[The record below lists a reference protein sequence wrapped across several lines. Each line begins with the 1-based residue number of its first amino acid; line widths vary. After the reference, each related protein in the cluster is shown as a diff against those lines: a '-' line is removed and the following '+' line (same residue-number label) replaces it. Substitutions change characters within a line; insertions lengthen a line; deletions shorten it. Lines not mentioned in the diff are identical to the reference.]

1 MAQVS
6 AADTPVTPATPTA
19 SDVARPPLGDALFSG
34 NWYRVSALKPRLRGH
49 VRIHRHLYRGEIW
62 YVVEDRVAGK
72 YHRFNP
78 SSYRVIG
85 LLDGQRTLQAVWDRL
100 TASLDDHTPSQDELV
115 QLFGQLYAADL
126 IQCDVTPDVAELF
139 ERGGRQRRSRWLQRF
154 ANPVSLRFPLL
165 DPDALLARMLA
176 AAGPL
181 LRTPGL
187 LLWLLAVLPAL
198 LIAPSHWREL
208 TGNFN
213 ERLLAVDNLL
223 LLAVL
228 FPLLKAAH
236 ELGHGLACKR
246 YGGEVHEMGVM
257 LLVFFPVPYVD
268 ASSASTFASRW
279 QRMLVGA
286 AGMLTEL
293 FIAALAFYLWLALEP
308 GFVRSLAY
316 NVIVLASLTTVM
328 FNANPLLRY
337 DGYYILSDAIESP
350 NLGQRATEYWQYLL
364 RRHVFGLQLTEK
376 PHATPGERRWFVGYA
391 PLAFAYRMFVLFSIA
406 LFIASSYFFVG
417 VLIAIWGL
425 MASLVL
431 PLVRGVRRMAG
442 DAALDA
448 QATRVRAVMVGA
460 ALVVVLA
467 LFGVPVP
474 YHSVA
479 EGVVWPPDS
488 AVLRAQGSGFVSRV
502 VARPGQL
509 MQPGEPVLEC
519 LDAGLTARL
528 DDQRARLEQAQARH
542 DAAFGVQPARSALLA
557 EEVRREQA
565 ALATLED
572 EARRLVLRA
581 GSRGAL
587 LLAKHDDLP
596 GRYLRRGDVI
606 GHLDTGEA
614 PVVRVVLPQWQ
625 IAPMQAAAPPTGGQQ
640 GAPALRIQV
649 RLPQDPGSVW
659 PATLNRSVPSA
670 ARELPSPALGTAGG
684 GGIALDPRD
693 PKGLQALESMF
704 EHELQLPAGLPYRQ
718 IGTRVQVRFEHE
730 AEPLAWRMGR
740 ALRRL
745 FLSQF
750 QL

>member
-1 MAQVS
+1 
-6 AADTPVTPATPTA
+6 
-19 SDVARPPLGDALFSG
+19 
-34 NWYRVSALKPRLRGH
+34 
-49 VRIHRHLYRGEIW
+49 
-62 YVVEDRVAGK
+62 
-72 YHRFNP
+72 
-78 SSYRVIG
+78 VIG
-85 LLDGQRTLQAVWDRL
+85 LLDGQRTLAAVWDRL

-115 QLFGQLYAADL
+115 QLFGQLNAADL

-165 DPDALLARMLA
+165 DPDDLLARIVA

-181 LRTPGL
+181 ARGPGL
-187 LLWLLAVLPAL
+187 LLWLLVVLPAL
-198 LIAPSHWREL
+198 ALAPSHWQEL

-268 ASSASTFASRW
+268 ASSASAFASRW

-308 GFVRSLAY
+308 GFVRSLAF
-316 NVIVLASLTTVM
+316 NLIVLASLTTLM

-337 DGYYILSDAIESP
+337 DGYYILADAIESP

-364 RRHVFGLQLTEK
+364 RRHVFGLQLTDA
-376 PHATPGERRWFVGYA
+376 PLATPGERRWFLVYA
-391 PLAFAYRMFVLFSIA
+391 PLAFAYRLFVLFSIA
-406 LFIASSYFFVG
+406 VFIAGSYFFIG
-417 VLIAIWGL
+417 VLVALWGVV
-425 MASLVL
+425 ASLLV
-431 PLVRGVRRMAG
+431 PLVRGVRRLAG
-442 DAALDA
+442 DSALDA
-448 QATRVRAVMVGA
+448 QATRVRAVMLGV
-460 ALVVVLA
+460 ALLLA
-467 LFGVPVP
+467 IGLFGVPLP
-474 YHSVA
+474 YHTVA
-479 EGVVWPPDS
+479 EGVIWPPDS

-502 VARPGQL
+502 LARPGQL

-519 LDAGLTARL
+519 IDPALDARL
-528 DDQRARLEQAQARH
+528 DDQRARLEQAQARY
-542 DAAFGVQPARSALLA
+542 DAAFGTHLAKAAQAA

-581 GSRGAL
+581 GARGAL
-587 LLAKHDDLP
+587 LLPKIEDLP
-596 GRYLRRGDVI
+596 GRYLKRGDVV
-606 GHLDTGEA
+606 GHLDTGEP

-625 IAPMQAAAPPTGGQQ
+625 VAPLQAAAASAPPGDA
-640 GAPALRIQV
+640 APRIEV
-649 RLPQDPGSVW
+649 RLPQDPASVW
-659 PATLNRSVPSA
+659 PATLNRNVPSA

-693 PKGLQALESMF
+693 PKGVHAIESLF
-704 EHELQLPAGLPYRQ
+704 EQELQLPPGLPYRQ
-718 IGTRVQVRFEHE
+718 IGTRVQVRFEHP
-730 AEPLAWRMGR
+730 AEPLAWRLGR